1 LIRLCCG
8 LFYAQD
14 SKLTS
19 LFVKFIEK
27 TKLTGFAGGELS
39 DLADIDGLNQA
50 AMLAEADGR
59 STRQELLYD
68 IANFENTNFTFF
80 VSPAGFPADFELGGA
95 FGAAIR

>member
-1 LIRLCCG
+1 MVFSTHKLVIDTPFLCSP
-8 LFYAQD
+8 L
-14 SKLTS
+14 K
-19 LFVKFIEK
+19 K
-27 TKLTGFAGGELS
+27 TYWLGFADGDLS

-59 STRQELLYD
+59 STRLELLYD
-68 IANFENTNFTFF
+68 IANFENTNFTFY